1 MTIAHDTFVLERI
14 IAATPANVFRAW
26 AEAELKQAW
35 FVDSDGP
42 DWTTNAYSLEFRV
55 GGQETGAF
63 ELTEGPGAGLHENST
78 TFLDIEDNA
87 RIVFAYTMA
96 MNGRRHSASLATVT
110 FAPLEA
116 GCRLTY
122 TEQGAFF
129 DGSDGAGMRK
139 AGWTHLL
146 AALAGQFE

>member
-1 MTIAHDTFVLERI
+1 MTISHDVFTLERT

-26 AEAELKQAW
+26 AETDLKRAW

-42 DWTTNAYSLEFRV
+42 EWATNAYSLDFRV
-55 GGQETGAF
+55 GGHESGAF
-63 ELTEGPGAGLHENST
+63 ELTEGPGKGLHENAT
-78 TFLDIEDNA
+78 TFLDIEENA

-110 FAPLEA
+110 FEPVEA
-116 GCRLTY
+116 GCRLSY

-129 DGSDGAGMRK
+129 DGSDGVAMRRG
-139 AGWTHLL
+139 GWEHLL
-146 AALAGQFE
+146 GALAGQVE

>member
-1 MTIAHDTFVLERI
+1 MTIAHETFTLEKI
-14 IAATPANVFRAW
+14 ITAAPANVFRAW
-26 AEAELKQAW
+26 AETDLKRAW

-42 DWTTNAYSLEFRV
+42 EWATQAYSLDFRV

-63 ELTEGPGAGLHENST
+63 ELTEGPGAGVHENAT
-78 TFLDIEDNA
+78 TFLDIEPDA

-110 FAPLEA
+110 LEPVEA

-129 DGSDGAGMRK
+129 GGSDGAAMRK
-139 AGWTHLL
+139 TGWDHLL
-146 AALAGQFE
+146 GALATTLA